1 MRRRN
6 FIGLLGATSIFPLA
20 AWAEQP
26 KRIAVMMAIY
36 AQTDHEGQASS
47 AAFEETLK
55 TLGWTI
61 GGNVR
66 IDYRW
71 DAGKIDRVKISAAEF
86 VRSAPDVMV
95 VAANP
100 AVAELHRLTST
111 IPIVFT
117 RVADP
122 VGSNFVAGLARPGGN
137 ITGFQASDADLGGK
151 WLGVLKDAV
160 PKLSRVAAIYG
171 SDSGGNVAF
180 LRAAEAAASAS
191 NIQLTAMDVRGPLDW
206 KQRLSEFADQP
217 NGGLIV
223 VPHPFTTA
231 NRKLI
236 IALAAGYRL
245 PAIYAYRF
253 FAAEGGL
260 ISYGADQIDQWRGAA
275 RYVDRILHGEKPGD
289 LPVQAPTKY
298 QLVLNLKTAKALGF
312 NVPQAL
318 LARADE
324 VIE

>member
-1 MRRRN
+1 MRRRD
-6 FIGLLGATSIFPLA
+6 FIGLLAATSTFPLP
-20 AWAEQP
+20 AWAEQH

-36 AQTDHEGQASS
+36 AQADHEGQASG
-47 AAFEETLK
+47 AAFEEMLK
-55 TLGWTI
+55 TLGWI
-61 GGNVR
+61 SGDNVH

-71 DAGKIDRVKISAAEF
+71 DAGNIDRVRISAAEI
-86 VRSAPDVMV
+86 VRLAPDVIV

-137 ITGFQASDADLGGK
+137 ITGFQASDAGLGGK
-151 WLGVLKDAV
+151 WLGVLQDAA

-191 NIQLTAMDVRGPLDW
+191 KIQLTGIDVRGPLDW
-206 KQRLSEFADQP
+206 KQRLSDFADQP

-223 VPHPFTTA
+223 VAHPFITA
-231 NRKLI
+231 NRKSI
-236 IALAAGYRL
+236 IALAARYRL
-245 PAIYAYRF
+245 PAVYAYRF

-260 ISYGADQIDQWRGAA
+260 ISYGPDQIDQWRGAA
-275 RYVDRILHGEKPGD
+275 GYVDRILRGEKPGD

-298 QLVLNLKTAKALGF
+298 KLVLNLKTAKALGLD
-312 NVPQAL
+312 VPQAL

-324 VIE
+324 VLE